1 MKLAKIAMWTVAALL
16 IAAGVGFLLR
26 PASYFDETMYLRE
39 ALHGIK
45 SRTVQVEG
53 YRVHYLEE
61 GPPSGQT
68 VVLVHGLGASAEA
81 WRNLA
86 PYFARAGFH
95 VFIPDLPGYG
105 RSQRPADFSYSVR
118 DEATVVIGFMDALG
132 LKQVDLAGWSMGG
145 WIVQIVAGEAPERI
159 KRLLLFDS
167 AGLHVMPDWDTAL
180 FTPATAGQLDQLESL
195 LTPHPESIPWFVS
208 RDILRITRERG
219 WVIRRAMASML
230 TGRDVTEDLLPTLK
244 MPVLIAWGAEDHITP
259 LEEGEKMH
267 QLMPQ
272 SHLDVIPGCGHLAPV
287 NCASQIGPQA
297 VAFLKQ

>member
-1 MKLAKIAMWTVAALL
+1 MRLAKATMWIVAALL
-16 IAAGVGFLLR
+16 LAAGAGFLLR
-26 PASYFDETMYLRE
+26 PASYFDEMMYLHE
-39 ALHGIK
+39 AVRGVK
-45 SRTVQVEG
+45 SRTVQVQG

-61 GPPSGQT
+61 GPPNGET

-86 PYFARAGFH
+86 PYLAKAGFH

-145 WIVQIVAGEAPERI
+145 WIVQIIAGEAPERI

-167 AGLHVMPDWDTAL
+167 VGLHVMPDWDTSL
-180 FTPATAGQLDQLESL
+180 FTPATAGQLNQLEAL

-208 RDILRITRERG
+208 RDILRLTRERG
-219 WVIRRAMASML
+219 WVVRRAMASML
-230 TGRDVTEDLLPTLK
+230 AGSDVTDSLLPNLK
-244 MPVLIAWGAEDHITP
+244 MPVLIAWGAEDRIAP
-259 LEEGEKMH
+259 LEQGEKMH
-267 QLMPQ
+267 QLVPQ
-272 SHLDVIPGCGHLAPV
+272 SELDVVPGCGHLAPV
-287 NCASQIGPQA
+287 ECTGQMGPD
-297 VAFLKQ
+297 VVKFLKH

>member
-1 MKLAKIAMWTVAALL
+1 MKMARTAGWTGAAL
-16 IAAGVGFLLR
+16 IAAAGIGFLLC
-26 PASYFDETMYLRE
+26 PVGYFDEAMYLRE

-45 SRTVQVEG
+45 SRTVQVES

-61 GPPSGQT
+61 GPWDGQT
-68 VVLVHGLGASAEA
+68 LVLVHGLGASAEA

-86 PYFARAGFH
+86 PYFVKAGFH

-118 DEATVVIGFMDALG
+118 DEAAVVIGFMDALG
-132 LKQVDLAGWSMGG
+132 LKKVDLAGWSMGG

-167 AGLHVMPDWDTAL
+167 AGLHVIPDWDTGL
-180 FTPATAGQLDQLESL
+180 FTPATAEQLDQLEAL

-208 RDILRITRERG
+208 RDILRVTRERG

-230 TGRDVTEDLLPTLK
+230 TGRDVTENLLPELK
-244 MPVLIAWGAEDHITP
+244 MPVLIGWGAEDRITP
-259 LEEGEKMH
+259 LEEGKKMH
-267 QLMPQ
+267 QLIPQ
-272 SHLDVIPGCGHLAPV
+272 SQLDVIVGCGHLAPID
-287 NCASQIGPQA
+287 CSSQVGPQA